1 MADLFLTT
9 ENNFEV
15 WYGYEDETRKF
26 VYNKTIPH
34 PDNAVVI
41 GQSTFIDVELRGRM
55 DLVTPV
61 CYDADCRNSALLV
74 YSDGNWHNL
83 QVNFKD
89 NNNNFWGFALRPGT
103 KYMNAIT
110 LHRY

>member
-15 WYGYEDETRKF
+15 WYGNEDERKKF
-26 VYNKTIPH
+26 IFNKTIPH
-34 PDNAVVI
+34 PDGAAVV
-41 GQSTFIDVELRGRM
+41 GQSTFIDVELQGRM

-61 CYDADCRNSALLV
+61 CYDPECRNSALMV
-74 YSDGNWHNL
+74 YTDGMWHNL

-89 NNNNFWGFALRPGT
+89 NNNNVWGFAQRPGT

-110 LHRY
+110 LHR